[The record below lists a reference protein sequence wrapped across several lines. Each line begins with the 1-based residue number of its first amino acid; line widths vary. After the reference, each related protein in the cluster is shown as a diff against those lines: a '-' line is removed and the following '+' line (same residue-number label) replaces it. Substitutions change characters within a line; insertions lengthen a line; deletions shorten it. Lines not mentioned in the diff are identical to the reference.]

1 MTMRQKILVNIV
13 VDSIHIKENVLP
25 KVQHDILVVN
35 LIIFR
40 MFVDPRIMINQK
52 PIIEIKNLIQKSM
65 KYIQKL

>member
-1 MTMRQKILVNIV
+1 MTLRQKIIVIIV
-13 VDSIHIKENVLP
+13 VGSIHIKVYVLP
-25 KVQHDILVVN
+25 KLQHVILVVN

-52 PIIEIKNLIQKSM
+52 LIIEIKNLIQKSM